1 MTGPTPRPDA
11 APDVLAT
18 IERKALSLLAGTTP
32 GRIDVHRC
40 DAESGAID
48 YQLQRAPGTPAT
60 VLGYATD
67 SDGSSRA
74 KADATLW
81 AHAHE
86 MTTAVLTLA
95 AEVRRLTAAL
105 APRSAADLAAIGAR
119 AAEYERAGVA
129 DVAGEVGARE
139 RWGSA
144 AHASAADVPALLA
157 RIAATRE
164 RHAAEVAAAVAA
176 ERARARRCAIYSER
190 FDGYDVSDVLGSVRG
205 MIESGDDD
213 EVCEHC
219 HDTGVNAASS
229 TPCRRCGWAWVNARD
244 AAALATKGAPDV

>member
-95 AEVRRLTAAL
+95 RHIAAQQ
-105 APRSAADLAAIGAR
+105 
-119 AAEYERAGVA
+119 
-129 DVAGEVGARE
+129 
-139 RWGSA
+139 A
-144 AHASAADVPALLA
+144 AHAVALD
-157 RIAATRE
+157 
-164 RHAAEVAAAVAA
+164 AAVAA
-176 ERARARRCAIYSER
+176 ARAEALREAAALLVERADRW
-190 FDGYDVSDVLGSVRG
+190 
-205 MIESGDDD
+205 
-213 EVCEHC
+213 
-219 HDTGVNAASS
+219 AASG
-229 TPCRRCGWAWVNARD
+229 TRYALAQAADDV
-244 AAALATKGAPDV
+244 AALATKGAPDV